1 MCFLAIMSPFIL
13 EAYTMIRI
21 GIIGVEGRM
30 GINILQLVADADDLT
45 LGAAI
50 THKGSVSIGK
60 DAGELLHSSALN
72 VAITDDISSTT
83 QNVDVYI
90 DFTLPEATMQNIGA
104 IANAHIPIVIG
115 TTGLS
120 NDDLAKLQE
129 YAKETAILQAPNMS
143 LGVNLVYALLE
154 QTAKI
159 LGKQADI
166 EILEMHHRFKKDA
179 PSGTALQLGKVIAK
193 AMNED
198 FDKVAVY
205 DRHDMDRE
213 RSTGEIGFATLRGG
227 SVVGDHT
234 VIFATLKEQIEITHK
249 AKDRTLFADGAI
261 YAARWLD
268 QKPAGL
274 YSMQDTLVM

>member
-1 MCFLAIMSPFIL
+1 
-13 EAYTMIRI
+13 MIKI

-30 GINILQLVADADDLT
+30 GLNILQLVKDASDLT

-50 THKGSVSIGK
+50 THKGSTNIGK
-60 DAGELLHSSALN
+60 DAGVLLHSDNMNIS
-72 VAITDDISSTT
+72 VVDDITKT
-83 QNVDVYI
+83 LEQVDVYI
-90 DFTLPEATMQNIGA
+90 DFTRPEATMKNIQPIVKA
-104 IANAHIPIVIG
+104 KKAIVIG

-120 NDDLAKLQE
+120 NDDLEKLQA
-129 YAKETAILQAPNMS
+129 YSKDSAILQAPNMS
-143 LGVNLVYALLE
+143 LGVNILYSLLE

-166 EILEMHHRFKKDA
+166 EILEMHHRYKKDA
-179 PSGTALQLGKVIAK
+179 PSGTALQLGRVVAK

-198 FDKVAVY
+198 FNKIAVY

-213 RSTGEIGFATLRGG
+213 REAGEIGFATLRGG

-249 AKDRTLFADGAI
+249 AKDRSLFADGAI
-261 YAARWLD
+261 FAARWLFE
-268 QKPAGL
+268 KPAAL
-274 YSMQDTLVM
+274 YSMQDTLLAVK

>member
-1 MCFLAIMSPFIL
+1 
-13 EAYTMIRI
+13 MIRI
-21 GIIGVEGRM
+21 GIIGIEGRM
-30 GINILQLVADADDLT
+30 GLNILQLVNEASDLT

-50 THKGSVSIGK
+50 THKNSPNVGK
-60 DAGELLHSSALN
+60 DASILLHSDELN
-72 VAITDDISSTT
+72 VTIMDDVECTLSD
-83 QNVDVYI
+83 VDVYI
-90 DFTLPEATMQNIGA
+90 DFTLPEATMINVQP

-120 NDDLAKLQE
+120 HAALSQLAE
-129 YAKETAILQAPNMS
+129 YGKNTAILQAPNMS
-143 LGVNLVYALLE
+143 LGVNLVYKLLE

-159 LGKQADI
+159 LGQQADI
-166 EILEMHHRFKKDA
+166 EVLEMHHRFKKDA
-179 PSGTALQLGKVIAK
+179 PSGTALEMGKVVAK

-198 FDKVAVY
+198 FDKVAIY

-213 RSTGEIGFATLRGG
+213 RHAGEIGFATLRGG

-261 YAARWLD
+261 YAARWLA

-274 YSMQDTLVM
+274 YSMQDTLEI

>member
-1 MCFLAIMSPFIL
+1 
-13 EAYTMIRI
+13 MIRI

-30 GINILQLVADADDLT
+30 GVNILQLVADASDLT

-50 THKGSVSIGK
+50 THKGSANIGH
-60 DAGELLHSSALN
+60 DAGELLHSSPLN
-72 VAITDDISSTT
+72 VVITDDVSTT
-83 QNVDVYI
+83 TNDVDVYI
-90 DFTLPEATMQNIGA
+90 DFTLPEATMQNIGS
-104 IANAHIPIVIG
+104 IAQAKIPVVIG

-129 YAKETAILQAPNMS
+129 YAKKTAILQAPNMS

-154 QTAKI
+154 QAAKV

-166 EILEMHHRFKKDA
+166 EVLEMHHRFKKDA
-179 PSGTALQLGKVIAK
+179 PSGTALQMGKVVAK

-213 RSTGEIGFATLRGG
+213 RGAGEIGFATLRGG

-249 AKDRTLFADGAI
+249 AKDRTLFADGAV
-261 YAARWLD
+261 YAARWLHA
-268 QKPAGL
+268 KPAGL

>member
-1 MCFLAIMSPFIL
+1 
-13 EAYTMIRI
+13 MIRI

-30 GINILQLVADADDLT
+30 GLNILQLVTAAEDLT

-50 THKGSVSIGK
+50 THHGSPNIGQ
-60 DAGELLHSSALN
+60 DAGSLLHSEPLN
-72 VAITDDISSTT
+72 VRITDDVASTT
-83 QNVDVYI
+83 KDVDVYI
-90 DFTLPEATMQNIGA
+90 DFTLPEATMINIQP
-104 IANAHIPIVIG
+104 IANAHIPVVIG

-120 NDDLAKLQE
+120 AEDLAQLAI

-154 QTAKI
+154 QAAKV

-166 EILEMHHRFKKDA
+166 EVLEMHHRFKKDA
-179 PSGTALQLGKVIAK
+179 PSGTALQMGKVVAH

-198 FDKVAVY
+198 FDKIAVY
-205 DRHDMDRE
+205 DRHDMNRE
-213 RSTGEIGFATLRGG
+213 RGAGEIGFATLRGG

-249 AKDRTLFADGAI
+249 AKDRSLFADGAV
-261 YAARWLD
+261 YAARWLH
-268 QKPAGL
+268 QKPHGL
-274 YSMQDTLVM
+274 YSMQDTLAL